1 LLLWKRFQPLK
12 GSTAAGGSAALD
24 LVANQ
29 INSMLA
35 LVSKEYKM
43 NVNIDAD
50 NLTGENSLE
59 FGVSKGFLD
68 DRLIFTGSFGV
79 ENNVPTGSQNQSM
92 LIGDVSVEYLL
103 NESGTFRIN
112 IFNESNDYSIIQDKN
127 LGLFT
132 QGAGIN
138 YQEDFDNVENFM
150 LVQYFLDI
158 FRKKENKRITIKR
171 KKQQTPIPP
180 AGSPPVSILHE
191 ED

>member
-1 LLLWKRFQPLK
+1 
-12 GSTAAGGSAALD
+12 
-24 LVANQ
+24 
-29 INSMLA
+29 
-35 LVSKEYKM
+35 
-43 NVNIDAD
+43 
-50 NLTGENSLE
+50 
-59 FGVSKGFLD
+59 
-68 DRLIFTGSFGV
+68 
-79 ENNVPTGSQNQSM
+79 M

-180 AGSPPVSILHE
+180 SGSAHVSVLHE